1 MEFDTP
7 FLIVITIS
15 ALPLPLLLL
24 GESIATRMPTSKF
37 TTWWRNHVI
46 GSRYND

>member
-15 ALPLPLLLL
+15 AMPLPLLLL

-37 TTWWRNHVI
+37 TTWWRNHVM
-46 GSRYND
+46 GRWND